1 MEYVYIVESIADL
14 RRVFAGKKPC
24 LRAKVRHP
32 VELTNRA
39 REMAVSRDRKGEQ
52 NPHKTRVNQRLITA
66 RSAANKR
73 YF

>member
-14 RRVFAGKKPC
+14 CRVFASKKPC
-24 LRAKVRHP
+24 LRAKTRHT

-39 REMAVSRDRKGEQ
+39 REMAVSRRRKGEQ
-52 NPHKTRVNQRLITA
+52 NPHKTRVNQRLITV